1 MCCSRWRFV
10 KNLNQSIK
18 LPDLRALLYEL
29 FARYGDIHEI
39 VCSGAVPAAEHFLGR
54 ALSLCKGPRAVAA
67 GQLRCACP

>member
-1 MCCSRWRFV
+1 MCPLHGLSHTRALACAIVVARASISRFV

-39 VCSGAVPAAEHFLGR
+39 VCSGAVPWL
-54 ALSLCKGPRAVAA
+54 LL
-67 GQLRCACP
+67 